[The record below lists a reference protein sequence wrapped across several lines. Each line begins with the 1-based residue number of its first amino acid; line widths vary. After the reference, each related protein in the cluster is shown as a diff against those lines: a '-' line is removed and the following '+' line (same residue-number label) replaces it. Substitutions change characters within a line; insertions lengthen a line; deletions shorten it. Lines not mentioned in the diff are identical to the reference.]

1 MILQTSTNLD
11 ESQLTHL
18 RTAAKQKRVLLVE
31 DDRSVRRYLEVTL
44 QRAGY
49 EVITA
54 GDGLE
59 AMKLALGSPVD
70 VVLTDAV
77 MPHMSGQEFARFMR
91 TTAKLSHI
99 PIVLLTGQEN
109 KQAMAPVEK
118 LVDAFLNK
126 PVKIE
131 ELKSCLVEL
140 LSRA

>member
-1 MILQTSTNLD
+1 MISKNSIDSTNTPLKPS
-11 ESQLTHL
+11 E
-18 RTAAKQKRVLLVE
+18 AASAQKRVLLVE
-31 DDRSVRRYLEVTL
+31 DDRSVRRYLEVIL

-49 EVITA
+49 EVFTA

-59 AMKLALGSPVD
+59 AMKVALGSPVD

-91 TTAKLSHI
+91 TTPKLSQI

-109 KQAMAPVEK
+109 KQAMAPAEE

-140 LSRA
+140 LNRV